1 MTTWF
6 CGWRCA
12 AAKLQGS
19 VWCVSIGVQCC
30 RQDCGATRC
39 SLSSYPHGYVTVFGV
54 QQCGCY
60 HPSHSMHGMRAHIIR
75 WDHLPRSPFEFR
87 LPEGHIF
94 HIMHMHKLEHLRVSH
109 CLLQSEL
116 LLRQHCHRLH
126 PSTLKNRGRDGDA
139 DRRQR
144 WPRLQQSRRAA
155 ARHTG
160 PLPASEGGRHSCSVF
175 GTAGCVSLK
184 AHHCAPTRVILCKVC
199 VIPRSWR
206 PGRCT
211 TGGAGALGARGCLSA
226 PWATS
231 QGWWS

>member
-1 MTTWF
+1 M
-6 CGWRCA
+6 
-12 AAKLQGS
+12 LPYS
-19 VWCVSIGVQCC
+19 VFSSVAVTIHHTPCMVCVP
-30 RQDCGATRC
+30 T
-39 SLSSYPHGYVTVFGV
+39 SSDGITCPGH
-54 QQCGCY
+54 
-60 HPSHSMHGMRAHIIR
+60 HLNSDSH
-75 WDHLPRSPFEFR
+75 
-87 LPEGHIF
+87 PEGHIF

-116 LLRQHCHRLH
+116 LLRQHRHRLH

-175 GTAGCVSLK
+175 GTAGCGSLK